1 MIPGTANRFEISGS
15 ALINRPESPDI
26 QFCGPNSGR
35 LDGEN
40 PTDIRRPEFGF
51 QVQLGPVAEL
61 NGKPENLDGGYP
73 RIAGFLVSEV
83 ITEKIMFMMI
93 IKVHLYDVSK
103 HSVLEVE
110 MIRFVVQKLRWE
122 FIRENKK
129 VRKIK
134 KTRSRPRKKK

>member
-73 RIAGFLVSEV
+73 RIAGFLDSEV

-103 HSVLEVE
+103 HSV
-110 MIRFVVQKLRWE
+110 FVMQQRA
-122 FIRENKK
+122 IQRCGNDS
-129 VRKIK
+129 ICC
-134 KTRSRPRKKK
+134 